1 MRFFDHVN
9 KKGIGKMK
17 DEFKGKITIKFVV
30 LKSKMC
36 SLVNVDGEENKKSKT
51 SQLGYC
57 LGHKSLLMFYLA
69 GE

>member
-1 MRFFDHVN
+1 MR
-9 KKGIGKMK
+9 

>member
-9 KKGIGKMK
+9 RKGIGKMK

-36 SLVNVDGEENKKSKT
+36 SLVNVDGEENKKAKLVSW
-51 SQLGYC
+51 GIVWGIRPC
-57 LGHKSLLMFYLA
+57 
-69 GE
+69 

>member
-17 DEFKGKITIKFVV
+17 DEFTGKITIKFVV

-36 SLVNVDGEENKKSKT
+36 SLVNVDGEENKKAK
-51 SQLGYC
+51 LVNWGIVWGIRPC
-57 LGHKSLLMFYLA
+57 
-69 GE
+69 

>member
-9 KKGIGKMK
+9 KKGIGKVK

-36 SLVNVDGEENKKSKT
+36 SLVNVDGEENKKSK
-51 SQLGYC
+51 LVNRGIVWGIRLC
-57 LGHKSLLMFYLA
+57 
-69 GE
+69 

>member
-17 DEFKGKITIKFVV
+17 DEFKGKITIKFVG

-36 SLVNVDGEENKKSKT
+36 SLVNVDGEENKKAK
-51 SQLGYC
+51 LVNWGIVWGIRPC
-57 LGHKSLLMFYLA
+57 
-69 GE
+69 

>member
-9 KKGIGKMK
+9 KKGIGKVK

-36 SLVNVDGEENKKSKT
+36 SLVNVDGEENKKAK
-51 SQLGYC
+51 LVNWGIVWGIRPC
-57 LGHKSLLMFYLA
+57 
-69 GE
+69 

>member
-36 SLVNVDGEENKKSKT
+36 SLVNVDGEENKKAK
-51 SQLGYC
+51 LVNWGIVRGIRPC
-57 LGHKSLLMFYLA
+57 
-69 GE
+69 

>member
-36 SLVNVDGEENKKSKT
+36 SLVNVDGEENKKAK
-51 SQLGYC
+51 LVNWGIVWGIRPC
-57 LGHKSLLMFYLA
+57 
-69 GE
+69 